1 MVEIFN
7 ITKELMAIGKKKKG
21 AFFMDV
27 SEWTKRKKKK
37 IQIRIPQR
45 TDCVEMFTEGQG
57 VLSPGPEWRREAAA
71 AVTRG
76 RPFLPALFILEI
88 TLEKASYGSPET
100 WRWACVSS

>member
-1 MVEIFN
+1 MEIFN
-7 ITKELMAIGKKKKG
+7 ITKELIAVEKKKKG

-37 IQIRIPQR
+37 KIRIPQR
-45 TDCVEMFTEGQG
+45 TDCVEIFTEGQG
-57 VLSPGPEWRREAAA
+57 VLSPSPEWRREAAA
-71 AVTRG
+71 VVKRG

-88 TLEKASYGSPET
+88 TLENASYGSPET